1 MKFSQFFQ
9 FLIPTCCIL
18 CNKRQQTTVCQR
30 CLVELSQIKTPRCT
44 ICASPSHQ
52 WVCKNCKRQKPT
64 FDATYC
70 TGDIQS
76 RLQIP
81 LHRLRN
87 NSSLQMSK
95 GIIEAWKIL
104 GAKNYAPVDLLI
116 PTPLSQDKLIRRG
129 FNQAW
134 ELTKEFARYKK
145 IPANANLLKILNTP
159 NKSPNGK
166 SMRTRF
172 LKGVFYLN
180 DAELEKIGGLNGK
193 RIGVVDDFMNTG
205 ATLSAIAALL
215 KENGASWVSNWIIL
229 RTPSPELY

>member
-1 MKFSQFFQ
+1 M
-9 FLIPTCCIL
+9 
-18 CNKRQQTTVCQR
+18 
-30 CLVELSQIKTPRCT
+30 PRCA

-52 WVCKNCKRQKPT
+52 WVCKNCKRQKPS

-87 NSSLQMSK
+87 NSTLHMNK
-95 GIIEAWKIL
+95 GIIEAWKCL
-104 GAKNYAPVDLLI
+104 SARNYAPVDLLI
-116 PTPLSQDKLIRRG
+116 PTPLCQEKLNSRG

-134 ELTKEFARYKK
+134 ELTKEFARHKK
-145 IPANANLLKILNTP
+145 IPANANLLKRLRTTNQ
-159 NKSPNGK
+159 SPNAK
-166 SMRTRF
+166 SMRTQF
-172 LKGVFYLN
+172 LKEVFYLN
-180 DAELEKIGGLNGK
+180 DSELEKIGGLSGK